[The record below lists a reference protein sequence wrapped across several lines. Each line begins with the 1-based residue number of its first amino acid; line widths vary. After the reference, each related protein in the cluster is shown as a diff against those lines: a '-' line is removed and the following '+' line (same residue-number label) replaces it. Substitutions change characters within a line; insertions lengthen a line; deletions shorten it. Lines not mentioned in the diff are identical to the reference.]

1 MKLTTL
7 LTPAE
12 IKPKSFES
20 RRNVCFL
27 PGADAASHVDR
38 RAWALNVASTVLLV
52 PKPSQRPD
60 SVRGQLRGEKECPFS
75 GVTNSGRVYRKV
87 PESDV
92 QSV

>member
-1 MKLTTL
+1 M
-7 LTPAE
+7 
-12 IKPKSFES
+12 F
-20 RRNVCFL
+20 FL

-75 GVTNSGRVYRKV
+75 GVTNSGRVWRKV
-87 PESDV
+87 LESDGR
-92 QSV
+92 SVRGAVGSISSRRSVPTTGSCR